1 MVESAAP
8 AELLLSIASFKRHVA
23 AYLFYVAG
31 LTKLS
36 MGWVDPRVE
45 LDWAGLGW
53 VEIFS
58 FFGGLGR
65 GSETVSKILKLSR
78 PFVTAEVIPDNPIMI
93 NADK

>member
-1 MVESAAP
+1 MVQSAAP
-8 AELLLSIASFKRHVA
+8 AELLLSIASFKRHLA
-23 AYLFYVAG
+23 TYLAG

-45 LDWAGLGW
+45 LGWAGLGW